1 MDPTQYTQNRINK
14 VLSAKAK
21 GESPYP
27 HKYHVDTRVGEFIE
41 KYSGL
46 ADGTTAEGESASV
59 AGRIMSKR
67 ASGKKLYFYDLIAD
81 GKKIQVTADEGAA

>member
-46 ADGTTAEGESASV
+46 ADGTTAEGETDDAL
-59 AGRIMSKR
+59 AR
-67 ASGKKLYFYDLIAD
+67 AMTT
-81 GKKIQVTADEGAA
+81 TAQ